1 MDGDS
6 VPRGLLGWVFVGFLR
21 RLRLLLPD
29 LREAF
34 VLGKGPR
41 TSGKRLPLQRPCY
54 WTSRRNTTVR
64 RVIIQRKNGNP
75 AVVIFLTWYI
85 RRHSIKRLARLDGE
99 EADGTFA
106 LVFGWI
112 EPFNLRRAQG
122 PSERLKGINNCTIL
136 DLNFLLGIPRE
147 DCGGDEADEHD
158 PREVSQYRLP
168 RG

>member
-1 MDGDS
+1 
-6 VPRGLLGWVFVGFLR
+6 
-21 RLRLLLPD
+21 
-29 LREAF
+29 
-34 VLGKGPR
+34 
-41 TSGKRLPLQRPCY
+41 
-54 WTSRRNTTVR
+54 
-64 RVIIQRKNGNP
+64 
-75 AVVIFLTWYI
+75 TWYI
-85 RRHSIKRLARLDGE
+85 RRHSIKWLARLDGE

-158 PREVSQYRLP
+158 PREVSHYRPP
-168 RG
+168 RVKRLREASMEPRSLEPGSQVKRVA